1 MEPESLSF
9 CGTAVCKMDKIT
21 LFDKTFRLYIPQ
33 TEVEDA
39 IGRVAAELDRDN
51 AGATDI
57 PILLCVLH
65 GAILFTAE
73 LMKRIHFDCQIASVK
88 ATSYI
93 GTKSSGNVG
102 FDLGLTADVKGRRVY
117 ILEDIV
123 DTGTT
128 ILALRSLLTERGAAD
143 IKVCTMVFKEE
154 AYHQDMPIDYVGLR
168 IENEFIVGYGLDY
181 DEIGRNLKDIYIL
194 DK

>member
-1 MEPESLSF
+1 ME
-9 CGTAVCKMDKIT
+9 KIT
-21 LFDKTFRLYIPQ
+21 LFDKTFRPYIPQ
-33 TEVEDA
+33 AEIEGA
-39 IGRVAAELDRDN
+39 IGRIAAGLDREN
-51 AGATDI
+51 ADAKDI

-65 GAILFTAE
+65 GALLFTAE
-73 LMKRIHFDCQIASVK
+73 LMKRIHFNCQIASVK

-102 FDLGLTADVKGRRVY
+102 FDLGLTANVKGRRVY

-128 ILALRSLLTERGAAD
+128 IIALRDLLSAQGAAD
-143 IKVCTMVFKEE
+143 IKVCAMVFKEE
-154 AYHQDMPIDYVGLR
+154 AYHQDMPVDYVGLR

-181 DEIGRNLKDIYIL
+181 EEIGRNLPDIYIL
-194 DK
+194 DKS